1 MHDRRH
7 CIELARELASL
18 VYRELSRE
26 PCDCILLSG
35 GIDTSFITVSYTSI
49 GGRFRLA
56 VIEAP
61 WLSEDLPYALR
72 LASMLNLRIAHSR
85 LEGRSLRDSIDLAV
99 SLLAIADPVE
109 VASAAAAALALGCAR
124 AEGCRCVVTG
134 DGGDELFLGY
144 DFLLS
149 MERRELDSWRRRMA
163 AGAAYFTVDDVA
175 DALGVKVVHPLYSPS
190 VRGFSQEIP
199 LECLVNKGP
208 DGRVYGKF
216 LMRLYL
222 HLAGLPWLAW
232 RAKTPVTHGS
242 GVLEA
247 LESLS
252 RGSTP
257 LEGWEPSRPHAYL
270 VRRLKEMGILK
281 PKCSEKSRACPVC
294 GRCIER
300 GRCRFC
306 GAVTSRGGVS
316 VYRGLAGLES

>member
-1 MHDRRH
+1 MHGRIP
-7 CIELARELASL
+7 CLKLAEELALL
-18 VYRELSRE
+18 IHKELSRNT
-26 PCDCILLSG
+26 CDCILLSG
-35 GIDTSFITVSYTSI
+35 GIDTSFITVSYAFL
-49 GGRFRLA
+49 GGGFRLA

-72 LASMLNLRIAHSR
+72 LASTLNLRIAHSR

-109 VASAAAAALALGCAR
+109 VAGASAVALALSSAK
-124 AEGCRCVVTG
+124 AEGCNCVVTG

-149 MERRELDSWRRRMA
+149 MEERELDSWRHRMIM
-163 AGAAYFTVDDVA
+163 GGAYFVVDDLA
-175 DALGVKVVHPLYSPS
+175 DALGVKVVHPLYSS
-190 VRGFSQEIP
+190 VVREFSRGIP

-242 GVLEA
+242 GFLEA
-247 LESLS
+247 LEGLS
-252 RGSTP
+252 RGSPP

-270 VRRLKEMGILK
+270 VRRLKDMGILEPRCEEK
-281 PKCSEKSRACPVC
+281 PRACPVC
-294 GRCIER
+294 GRCMEE

-306 GAVTSRGGVS
+306 GAVLSKGGVS
-316 VYRGLAGLES
+316 VYRGLTGLEH

>member
-7 CIELARELASL
+7 CIELAWELASL

-35 GIDTSFITVSYTSI
+35 GIDTSFITVSYASI
-49 GGRFRLA
+49 GGGFRLA

-85 LEGRSLRDSIDLAV
+85 LEGRSLRDSIDLAA

-109 VASAAAAALALGCAR
+109 VAGASAVALALSRAK
-124 AEGCRCVVTG
+124 AEGCNCVVTG

-149 MERRELDSWRRRMA
+149 MERRELDSWRHRMIM
-163 AGAAYFTVDDVA
+163 GGAYFVVDDIA
-175 DALGVKVVHPLYSPS
+175 EALGVKVVHPLYSS
-190 VRGFSQEIP
+190 VVREFSRGIP

-232 RAKTPVTHGS
+232 RTKTPVTHGS

-247 LESLS
+247 LERLSSESL
-252 RGSTP
+252 P

-270 VRRLKEMGILK
+270 VMRLKELGVLK
-281 PKCSEKSRACPVC
+281 PRCSEKPRACPVC
-294 GRCIER
+294 GRCMEE

-306 GAVTSRGGVS
+306 GAVLSKGGVS
-316 VYRGLAGLES
+316 VYRGLYMA